1 MSTQFRPDSTTS
13 LSQDGM
19 DGISSG
25 IASSGPQ
32 ISMTTDPIA
41 SQTFPLGFLGS
52 ANHIDRLEGLYR
64 MEIFYE
70 KRQRQLAAMITPPVG
85 PLSSPVSARNGS
97 PFWDR
102 FGPKLQAVVAQR
114 LQLRTS
120 RGLRSATLSRQF
132 LRPRSR
138 TRFNLQPY
146 PRMVKNSSIDQKN
159 VSHIPIQS
167 VRHGPACLHRPF
179 C

>member
-97 PFWDR
+97 PFW
-102 FGPKLQAVVAQR
+102 
-114 LQLRTS
+114 
-120 RGLRSATLSRQF
+120 RSFWSKTPGSGGSTPAAPDLTRATFCDLKPPISETQVTDTIQFTALSANGQE
-132 LRPRSR
+132 
-138 TRFNLQPY
+138 
-146 PRMVKNSSIDQKN
+146 
-159 VSHIPIQS
+159 
-167 VRHGPACLHRPF
+167 
-179 C
+179 